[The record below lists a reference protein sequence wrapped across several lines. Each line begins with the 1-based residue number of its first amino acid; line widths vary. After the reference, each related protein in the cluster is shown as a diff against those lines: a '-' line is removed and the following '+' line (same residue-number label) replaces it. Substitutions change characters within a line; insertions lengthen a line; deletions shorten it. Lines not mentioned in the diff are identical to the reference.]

1 VRRRYHQIL
10 RPYENQSEKTKV
22 MCISRK
28 GNCRMK
34 ILVDRQLVE
43 QVIEVRYLG
52 SLISEDEY
60 CEKEIHNRIVM
71 GKKIF
76 VNKNRLFTGK

>member
-1 VRRRYHQIL
+1 
-10 RPYENQSEKTKV
+10 
-22 MCISRK
+22 
-28 GNCRMK
+28 MK